1 MIYTELTK
9 LAMSIAEKAHR
20 GQTDKGGYPY
30 IHHPLHVAESM
41 LDQYSCATALL
52 HDVVEDTPISFE
64 NLSEWG
70 IPEVVIEAL
79 RLLTHD
85 ESVSYMDY
93 VKGIGKNIIARK
105 VKLADLA
112 HNLDSTRLPKGTNPN
127 KEATYLEARDYLLSL
142 SLPFEEIVLATSN
155 KGKQK
160 EYEDLLTPLKCRI
173 LLPEDLGLDIDV
185 EENGTTYRE
194 NAIIKANYLSGKT
207 SLPVI
212 ADDSG
217 IEVFGM
223 GNKPGLHTAR
233 YAKENGGFPDVWY
246 KVIEEIKGKDRGARF
261 VCNIALKEK
270 GNEAKIF
277 EGICPGRILEK
288 PSGNNGFGYDPIFHS
303 DEGNIDFGTADER
316 KKAKYSHRGKASQK
330 LIEYILSER
339 KNRAKPK

>member
-20 GQTDKGGYPY
+20 GQIDKGGYPY

-41 LDQYSCATALL
+41 LDQYSCAAALL
-52 HDVVEDTPISFE
+52 HDVVEDTPIGFD
-64 NLSEWG
+64 NLLEWG
-70 IPEVVIEAL
+70 IPETVIEAL

-85 ESVSYMDY
+85 DDTPYMDY
-93 VKGIGKNIIARK
+93 VKRIGNNIIARN
-105 VKLADLA
+105 VKLADLE
-112 HNLDSTRLPKGTNPN
+112 HNLDSTRLPKGSSPR
-127 KEATYLEARDYLLSL
+127 KKAIYLEAKEYLLSL
-142 SLPFEEIVLATSN
+142 KTPFEEIVLATSN

-160 EYEDLLTPLKCRI
+160 EYEDLLAPLKCRI

-185 EENGTTYRE
+185 EENGSTYRE

-217 IEVFGM
+217 IEVFAM
-223 GNKPGLHTAR
+223 GDRPGLHTAR

-246 KVIEEIKGKDRGARF
+246 KVIEEIEGKDRGARF

-270 GNEAKIF
+270 ENEAKVF

-288 PSGNNGFGYDPIFHS
+288 PLGHNGFGYDPIFHS
-303 DEGNIDFGTADER
+303 DEGDIDFGTAKEEE
-316 KKAKYSHRGKASQK
+316 KAKYSHRGKASQK
-330 LIEYILSER
+330 LIEYILNER
-339 KNRAKPK
+339 KKRAKSQ